1 MPWFLTNK
9 DLVPEITIF
18 EYSGRFIKIKIIL
31 LLLSR
36 NSIGWIEVVKKEAK
50 GLDDADLREVHE
62 V

>member
-1 MPWFLTNK
+1 M
-9 DLVPEITIF
+9 VPEITIF